1 MRRHKLP
8 QSVRKFIR
16 HEKAR
21 FRRSGLDLAT
31 QEKLI
36 KELYLR
42 YQT

>member
-21 FRRSGLDLAT
+21 LRRFGLDLET
-31 QEKLI
+31 QKKLI
-36 KELYLR
+36 EELYLR